1 MIEFRHVS
9 KSFEDKPVLVDIDL
23 VLKDHEITYIIGTSG
38 TGKSVLMK
46 HAVGLLRPDSGRIL
60 IDSKDMTDASEEEWY
75 QVRRRYLMV
84 FQHPA
89 LFDSM
94 PVIGNVALPLMKH
107 YKLDRRKAYA
117 EAMNYLQMVGLDEKA
132 WKLPSEVAITERKKV
147 SIARALAV
155 QPQCIILD
163 EPTTGLD
170 VYSSASIDKL
180 IMNLAHELKKTVV
193 VISHDLRS
201 ILNVAQRVVLLYKGK
216 VHLDGEPKDFLATKD
231 PIARQFMRGE
241 AHGPMET

>member
-1 MIEFRHVS
+1 MIEFRQLS
-9 KSFEDKPVLVDIDL
+9 KSFGKKKVLDNIDL
-23 VLKDHEITYIIGTSG
+23 SLKDLEITYIIGTSG

-46 HAVGLLRPDSGRIL
+46 HAVGLLKPDSGRIL
-60 IDSKDMTDASEEEWY
+60 IDGHDMTDATEEQWFH
-75 QVRRRYLMV
+75 VRRRYLMV

-94 PVIGNVALPLMKH
+94 PIISNVALPLMKH
-107 YKLDRRKAYA
+107 YRLERRKAHE
-117 EAMNYLQMVGLDEKA
+117 EAMNYLGMVGLQEKA
-132 WKLPSEVAITERKKV
+132 WKLPSEVGITERKKA

-155 QPQCIILD
+155 QAQCIILD

-180 IMNLAHELKKTVV
+180 ILSLAHDLKKTVI

-201 ILNVAQRVVLLYKGK
+201 ILNVAQRIVLLYKGK
-216 VHLDGEPKDFLATKD
+216 VHLDGGPRDFLETRD
-231 PIARQFMRGE
+231 PIAKQFMSGE